1 MSAIKIQFIS
11 SIIILL
17 PVSSL
22 YHIYTIGLYIPIY
35 CHEDLLASVSF

>member
-22 YHIYTIGLYIPIY
+22 YHIYTIGLYIPTKV
-35 CHEDLLASVSF
+35 LLHATAIF